1 MKKKI
6 LLIATVFMLA
16 TPFACDD
23 LLTVEDAAQKAS
35 KELCDCY
42 KTKSLSDCEKELNS
56 NYSSYVN
63 NDDFYSAFNKVN
75 TCGVTITKK
84 KDK

>member
-6 LLIATVFMLA
+6 LSVAAVFLFA

-23 LLTVEDAAQKAS
+23 LNNVEDAAQKAS
-35 KELCDCY
+35 KEFCDCY

-56 NYSSYVN
+56 RYSSYVN
-63 NDDFYSAFNKVN
+63 NDDFYSEFNRVN

-84 KDK
+84 KD

>member
-6 LLIATVFMLA
+6 LLVAAIFLLM
-16 TPFACDD
+16 TPFACED
-23 LLTVEDAAQKAS
+23 LISVEEAAQKAS
-35 KELCDCY
+35 KEFCDCY

-56 NYSSYVN
+56 KYSSYVN

-75 TCGVTITKK
+75 TCGASIYKK
-84 KDK
+84 